1 MLLMANDTL
10 SQRVY
15 RRLMTLIP
23 ILLLGAML
31 AGAGP
36 AGAATAATNDSAQA
50 QTSGADTAQPA
61 QPQAG
66 AKDPEQP
73 SHSAIEGTSYAALA
87 ALLENDKTRKELI
100 DQLRAMG
107 AGEASANTGK
117 TAEAR
122 AAAKQDERLSLSRRL
137 ALHVED
143 FTSRM
148 LQDFSQTN
156 EVIKALATGQA
167 VPGAPI
173 QRAAPALKVL
183 LFTIIATLIAYVL
196 LRMAAQ
202 LGFSRLNTWIQ
213 KDHEKPL
220 FGPRVPTAAE
230 SMGPG
235 QRGLSGIRL
244 SRRLLGVI
252 AALLIDVAATL
263 LAALAGYICAITL
276 AQRGD
281 ASTFALQFLGAF
293 VMIEVVKALSR
304 GVFATRYDHL
314 RLLPL
319 SPEAANYW
327 NHWLTRL
334 IGLTGYALMFIV
346 PLIQAVFLPSVAQVA
361 GLFIMLGIYVY
372 AVSVVWRNRKTVRA
386 GLLRHAEASTIAVF
400 GTLIR
405 VLGRLWHLLAIAYFT
420 VLLVVSQTDQ
430 QEALEFMARAT
441 IQSVVAIVIG
451 LMLGGILT
459 RMLSHHLA
467 LPERWRQSFPSLER
481 RLNSYVPASLRVAR
495 LLILVVVALVVLD
508 AWHAFDL
515 TGWLESDGGRAIVAQ
530 LFRIA
535 IILCF
540 AALSW
545 TVVASIIEHRMGGHG
560 VRRATEREKT
570 LLMLFRNAAAILIGT
585 MTVLIVLSQIGINIG
600 PLIAGAGVAGLA
612 IGFGAQ
618 KLVQDVI
625 TGVFIQ
631 LENGMNTNDIVEV
644 AGLFGTVEKITI
656 RSVVIRTLDG
666 GYHLIPFSVI
676 DRVSNHTRDFGYHY
690 GEYNIAHRES
700 VDEAIAQLRL
710 AFQDLKEDA
719 AIAPELLSDI
729 DIPGV
734 TALNERGFTIRVLIK
749 TTPGNQWA
757 VQRAFNRYVK
767 QRFDAA
773 GIELPYPQT
782 VVHFG
787 RDKSGYAAPVD
798 VRGVDAMKEKLE
810 GVEPAAGQTLRPDP
824 KPAT

>member
-1 MLLMANDTL
+1 MVAAGNPTWAAEDTSAADS
-10 SQRVY
+10 SQ
-15 RRLMTLIP
+15 P
-23 ILLLGAML
+23 ASSE
-31 AGAGP
+31 AGRSNP
-36 AGAATAATNDSAQA
+36 STQEGAAVE
-50 QTSGADTAQPA
+50 GA
-61 QPQAG
+61 
-66 AKDPEQP
+66 
-73 SHSAIEGTSYAALA
+73 SYAALA
-87 ALLENDKTRKELI
+87 NLLENDKTRKQLI
-100 DQLRAMG
+100 EQLRAMAPSDGDG
-107 AGEASANTGK
+107 ASSSATPAVGTEASPQ
-117 TAEAR
+117 AEA
-122 AAAKQDERLSLSRRL
+122 DLPLSQRL
-137 ALHVED
+137 ALQLEN
-143 FTSRM
+143 FTTS
-148 LQDFSQTN
+148 LAKDFSQTN
-156 EVIKALATGQA
+156 EVIKALATGQS

-183 LFTIIATLIAYVL
+183 LATVIAVLVAYLL
-196 LRMAAQ
+196 LRLVAKV
-202 LGFSRLNTWIQ
+202 GFTRLNVWIQ
-213 KDHEKPL
+213 KDNGQPL
-220 FGPRVPTAAE
+220 FGPRVPTPEE
-230 SMGPG
+230 SMGPA
-235 QRGLSGIRL
+235 QRRFPGVRL
-244 SRRLLGVI
+244 SRKLLGVI
-252 AALLIDVAATL
+252 AALLIDVSATF
-263 LAALAGYICAITL
+263 LAALAGYLCAITL
-276 AQRGD
+276 AQ
-281 ASTFALQFLGAF
+281 SSSHTTFALQFLSAF
-293 VMIEVVKALSR
+293 FMIEVVKALSR

-314 RLLPL
+314 RLLPI

-334 IGLTGYALMFIV
+334 IGLTGYALMAVVPIV
-346 PLIQAVFLPSVAQVA
+346 EAVFLPSVAQIV
-361 GLFIMLGIYVY
+361 GLLIMLGIYIY
-372 AVSVVWRNRKTVRA
+372 AVRVVWSNRKTVRT
-386 GLLRHAEASTIAVF
+386 GLLHHAESSSIAIL
-400 GTLIR
+400 GTLLR
-405 VLGRLWHLLAIAYFT
+405 VLGRLWHVLAIAYFT
-420 VLLVVSQTDQ
+420 VLLVVSQTNQ
-430 QEALEFMARAT
+430 HEALEFMASAT
-441 IQSVVAIVIG
+441 IQSVAAVILG
-451 LMLGGILT
+451 MLLGGILT
-459 RMLSHHLA
+459 RLLAHRLA
-467 LPERWRQSFPSLER
+467 LPDRWRQSFPSLER
-481 RLNSYVPASLRVAR
+481 RLNSYVPATLRMVR
-495 LLILVVVALVVLD
+495 LLILIIVSLVVLD

-515 TGWLESDGGRAIVAQ
+515 VGWLESASGRTVVGH

-535 IILCF
+535 IILGF

-545 TVVASIIEHRMGGHG
+545 TIVASIIEHRMGGQG

-570 LLMLFRNAAAILIGT
+570 LLMLFRNATAIVIATMTILI
-585 MTVLIVLSQIGINIG
+585 LLSQIGINIG

-656 RSVVIRTLDG
+656 RSVMIRTLDG
-666 GYHLIPFSVI
+666 GFHLIPFSVI

-710 AFQDLKEDA
+710 AFQDLKADA
-719 AIAPELLSDI
+719 ALAPEILEDI

-757 VQRAFNRYVK
+757 VQRGFNRYVK

-810 GVEPAAGQTLRPDP
+810 GAVPAPGQTTRPTP